1 MVEWDHQ
8 PMPEQTSMSEL
19 DLAEL
24 ARAKRLLENPG
35 FIAKAADAVGTPIE
49 KLLHALPEKASTAIQ
64 TATRT
69 ALGKALKVAVAT
81 LGGESGHEP
90 SNIWHKVAVV
100 ATGAAGGAFGLASLP
115 IELPVSTTI
124 MLRSVA
130 DIGRSKGEDLRT
142 PGSAL
147 ACIEVFA
154 LGARTKSGD
163 AAESAYYAVRIAL
176 ARAVSEAAEYL
187 AGKVAVEEGA
197 PALVRLIATVAQRFG
212 VVVAEKA
219 AAGFVPILGAA
230 GGAAIN
236 VAFMDHFQD
245 MAEGHFT
252 VRSLERK
259 YGAEVVRAAYEKLSA
274 RTE

>member
-1 MVEWDHQ
+1 
-8 PMPEQTSMSEL
+8 MPEQPSIFET
-19 DLAEL
+19 DLAAL
-24 ARAKRLLENPG
+24 ARAKKLLENPG
-35 FIAKAADAVGTPIE
+35 FIAKVADAVGTPIE

-64 TATRT
+64 AATRT
-69 ALGKALKVAVAT
+69 ALEKALKVAMAT
-81 LGGESGHEP
+81 LGGESGREP

-130 DIGRSKGEDLRT
+130 DIARSKGEDLRT
-142 PGSAL
+142 PESAL

-154 LGARTKSGD
+154 LGARTKSD
-163 AAESAYYAVRIAL
+163 NSAESAYYAVRIAL
-176 ARAVSEAAEYL
+176 ARAVSEATEYL
-187 AGKVAVEEGA
+187 AGKAAVEEGA
-197 PALVRLIATVAQRFG
+197 PALARLIATIAERFG

-219 AAGFVPILGAA
+219 AAGLVPILGAV

-259 YGAEVVRAAYEKLSA
+259 YSAETVRAAYDKLP
-274 RTE
+274 R

>member
-1 MVEWDHQ
+1 MT
-8 PMPEQTSMSEL
+8 EQNSITEA

-24 ARAKRLLENPG
+24 ARAKRLLEHPS
-35 FIAKAADAVGTPIE
+35 FIARAANAVGAPID
-49 KLLHALPEKASTAIQ
+49 KLLSVLPEKALTAIQ
-64 TATRT
+64 TATKT
-69 ALGKALKVAVAT
+69 ALEKALKVAVAT
-81 LGGESGHEP
+81 LGGQSGHEP

-115 IELPVSTTI
+115 IELPVTTTI

-130 DIGRSKGEDLRT
+130 DIARSKGEDLHT
-142 PGSAL
+142 PESTL

-154 LGARTKSGD
+154 LGATSKADD
-163 AAESAYYAVRIAL
+163 AVESAYYAVRIAL
-176 ARAVSEAAEYL
+176 ARSVSEAAQYL
-187 AGKVAVEEGA
+187 AGKAAIEEGA
-197 PALVRLIATVAQRFG
+197 PALVRLIATVAERFG

-219 AAGFVPILGAA
+219 AAGLVPILGAV

-259 YGAEVVRAAYEKLSA
+259 YGTDEVRAAYDKLP
-274 RTE
+274 R

>member
-8 PMPEQTSMSEL
+8 PMPEQPSMTET
-19 DLAEL
+19 DLADL

-49 KLLHALPEKASTAIQ
+49 KLLHALPKKASTAIQ

-69 ALGKALKVAVAT
+69 ALEKALKVAVAT

-130 DIGRSKGEDLRT
+130 DIARSKGEDLRT

-219 AAGFVPILGAA
+219 AAGLVPILGAA

-259 YGAEVVRAAYEKLSA
+259 HGAEVVRAAYEKLSA

>member
-1 MVEWDHQ
+1 MPAQ
-8 PMPEQTSMSEL
+8 PSMTET
-19 DLAEL
+19 DLADL
-24 ARAKRLLENPG
+24 ARAKKLLENPS

-69 ALGKALKVAVAT
+69 ALEKALKVAVAT

-124 MLRSVA
+124 ILRSVA
-130 DIGRSKGEDLRT
+130 CIARSKGEDLSA
-142 PGSAL
+142 PESAL

-154 LGARTKSGD
+154 LGARRKSDD

-176 ARAVSEAAEYL
+176 ARGVSKAAEYL
-187 AGKVAVEEGA
+187 AGKTALEEGA
-197 PALVRLIATVAQRFG
+197 PVLVRLIATVAERFG

-219 AAGFVPILGAA
+219 AVGLVPILGAV

-252 VRSLERK
+252 VRALERK
-259 YGAEVVRAAYEKLSA
+259 YGAEVVRAAYDNLH
-274 RTE
+274 R

>member
-1 MVEWDHQ
+1 
-8 PMPEQTSMSEL
+8 MPEQTSMSEL

-230 GGAAIN
+230 GGVAIN
-236 VAFMDHFQD
+236 LAFMDHFQD

>member
-230 GGAAIN
+230 GGVAIN
-236 VAFMDHFQD
+236 LAFMDHFQD

-252 VRSLERK
+252 VRGLERK

>member
-1 MVEWDHQ
+1 MEHK
-8 PMPEQTSMSEL
+8 PMPEQPSMTET
-19 DLAEL
+19 DLADL
-24 ARAKRLLENPG
+24 ARAKKLLENPG

-69 ALGKALKVAVAT
+69 ALEKALKVAVAT

-130 DIGRSKGEDLRT
+130 DIARSKGEDLRT
-142 PGSAL
+142 PESAL

-154 LGARTKSGD
+154 LGARSKADDG
-163 AAESAYYAVRIAL
+163 AESAYYAVRIAL

-187 AGKVAVEEGA
+187 ASKAAVEEGA
-197 PALVRLIATVAQRFG
+197 PALVRLIATVAERFG

-219 AAGFVPILGAA
+219 AAGLVPILGAV

-259 YGAEVVRAAYEKLSA
+259 YGAETVRAAYDKLP
-274 RTE
+274 R

>member
-1 MVEWDHQ
+1 
-8 PMPEQTSMSEL
+8 MPEQPSMTES
-19 DLAEL
+19 DLANL
-24 ARAKRLLENPG
+24 GRSKKLIENPG
-35 FIAKAADAVGTPIE
+35 FIAKAANAVGTPIE
-49 KLLHALPEKASTAIQ
+49 KLLQALPERASTAIQ

-69 ALGKALKVAVAT
+69 ALEKALKVAVST

-90 SNIWHKVAVV
+90 SNIWHKVAVI
-100 ATGAAGGAFGLASLP
+100 ATGATGGAFGLASLP

-130 DIGRSKGEDLRT
+130 DIARSNGEDLRT
-142 PGSAL
+142 PEAAL

-154 LGARTKSGD
+154 LGARSKADD

-187 AGKVAVEEGA
+187 AGKAAVEEGA
-197 PALVRLIATVAQRFG
+197 PVLVRLIATVAERFG

-219 AAGFVPILGAA
+219 AAGLVPILGAV

-236 VAFMDHFQD
+236 AAFMDHFQD

-259 YGAEVVRAAYEKLSA
+259 YGAETVHAAYDTLP
-274 RTE
+274 R